1 MASSISSLGIGSGVL
16 TADVIE
22 QLKAADESRLITPI
36 DNKLDLQKQKETA
49 FDLLNSLIS
58 SFKSSVSALSYD
70 SLYGKRSVSVTGG
83 NLEVVAEAGAAP
95 ESFTLKTVQLAQKNI
110 QQSGTFASAT
120 STVADGSGTMG
131 ITVNGTTYNVAYTAS
146 TTLEG
151 LATAINDAAGT
162 AVKASVL
169 QTGASEYRLVL
180 SSQNTGSDQ
189 TISVSDTPDTPGSGL
204 VDAIYNDATL
214 TSGFT
219 TVLNAQDAILEYNGI
234 SVTRSSNEVSDLIN
248 GVTLKLKSEGETANV
263 NITQDQEAIV
273 TEMKLFVES
282 YNTLISNLR
291 DMTMSNQE
299 TGAQGVF
306 NGDNFIKSISRE
318 INNILISVSSDNK
331 SLMNYGIDIDKSG
344 TMSFNSTT
352 FKSAL
357 ASDPTGV
364 NLFLAGGYDTATGQ
378 TKTGLFSTLND
389 KITEY
394 TGYNGLLNNY
404 QSNLDKKMSSL
415 NDERSRMLASLESRY
430 EILTKRF
437 SAYDAVISKIN
448 AQFSSLNMMIQA
460 EVNAKS

>member
-22 QLKAADESRLITPI
+22 QLKEADEARLITPI
-36 DNKLDLQKQKETA
+36 DNKIDIQKQKETA
-49 FDLLNSLIS
+49 FDLLSSLLT
-58 SFKSSVSALSYD
+58 SFKSSVSSLSYD
-70 SLYGKRSVSVTGG
+70 SLYGKRSVSVSGG
-83 NLEVVAEAGAAP
+83 NLEVVAEAGTTP
-95 ESFTLKTVQLAQKNI
+95 EAFSLKTVQLAQKNI
-110 QQSGTFASAT
+110 QESGTFAS
-120 STVADGSGTMG
+120 STGMVADGSGTMG
-131 ITVNGTTYNVAYTAS
+131 ITVDGTTYNIAYTSS
-146 TTLEG
+146 TTLQE
-151 LATAINDAAGT
+151 LATAINDQAGT

-169 QTGASEYRLVL
+169 QTGTNEYRLVL

-214 TSGFT
+214 TSGFS
-219 TVLNAQDAILEYNGI
+219 TVSNAQDAILEYNGI
-234 SVTRSSNEVSDLIN
+234 SVTRSSNEVSDLIT
-248 GVTLKLKSEGETANV
+248 GVTLKLKTEGETASV
-263 NITQDQEAIV
+263 NITQDQEAVV

-291 DMTMSNQE
+291 DMTMSDQE

-306 NGDNFIKSISRE
+306 NGDNFIKSISRD

-352 FKSAL
+352 FKTAL
-357 ASDPTGV
+357 ADDPTGV
-364 NLFLAGGYDTATGQ
+364 NLFLAGGYDSESGV

-389 KITEY
+389 KIKEY
-394 TGYNGLLNNY
+394 SGYNGLLDNY
-404 QSNLDKKMSSL
+404 ESNMDKKLTSL
-415 NDERSRMLASLESRY
+415 NEERTRMLASLESRY
-430 EILTKRF
+430 DIMTKRF

-460 EVNAKS
+460 EANTSS